1 MDPLLLK
8 YYNRE
13 LQYLREMGGEFA
25 DEFPKIAGRL
35 GLNAFECADP
45 YVERLLEGFAFLAAR
60 VQLKVDAEFPRFT
73 QHFLEMVFPHFLS
86 PVPSM
91 AVVQLVPDLN
101 EASLQNGV
109 LMPRGTQ
116 LRSQIGKG
124 EQTACEYSTAHD
136 VTLWPLQLYEAE
148 YLASASAVA
157 NLGVSSRPS
166 LKAGLRLRLR
176 STAGLN
182 FNHLS
187 LDRLAVFLRGGEVA
201 VSVYEQLMA
210 NLLDV
215 MVQSG
220 QRPLP
225 RSISIGASAVKR
237 LGFED
242 QQALLPI
249 TARSFR
255 GYRFMQ
261 EYFAFPERFLFVEL
275 TGLQPAVRRCEATD
289 LDFIFLF
296 DRSHAQLAETVD
308 ASHFNLFCTPAVNL
322 FSKQADRIHLT
333 PQVSEYH
340 IVPDRTRPMDFEVY
354 GAREVLGFGAR
365 AEPEIEFLP
374 FYELKERS
382 AYHQRKAYY
391 TLYREQRRP
400 STKQRRYG
408 ARSSYIGS
416 EVYLSLVDAKE
427 APYSSSLKQ
436 LGLRLLCT
444 NRDLPLHMPLGIG
457 HTDFTLQT
465 GAPVDSI
472 RCLAGPTKPRPSNVQ
487 KETAWQVI
495 SHLALNYLSL
505 VDNNPEQGA
514 AALRQILMLY
524 ADYSEPNIQKQI
536 EGVLSIRC
544 LPIVRRIETPGPITF
559 GRGLELTVSCD
570 ESAFEGSGVILL
582 GAVLEQFFARYV
594 SINSFTE
601 TVIQTTDRGEIMRW
615 PARIG
620 KRPTI

>member
-1 MDPLLLK
+1 
-8 YYNRE
+8 
-13 LQYLREMGGEFA
+13 MGGEFA
-25 DEFPKIAGRL
+25 EEFPKIAGRL

-91 AVVQLVPDLN
+91 AVVQLMPDLN

-109 LMPRGTQ
+109 LIPRGSQ

-136 VTLWPLQLYEAE
+136 VTLWPLQLCEAE
-148 YLASASAVA
+148 YLSSASAVA
-157 NLGVSSRPS
+157 NLGVSSRPG

-176 STAGLN
+176 STAGLK

-187 LDRLAVFLRGGEVA
+187 LDRLAVFLRGDEVA
-201 VSVYEQLMA
+201 VSIYEQLTA

-225 RSISIGASAVKR
+225 RSISLGASAVKR

-255 GYRFMQ
+255 GYRFLQ

-296 DRSHAQLAETVD
+296 DRSHAQLADAVD

-354 GAREVLGFGAR
+354 GVSEVSGFGAR

-416 EVYLSLVDAKE
+416 EAYLSLVDAKE

-436 LGLRLLCT
+436 LGMKLLCT

-536 EGVLSIRC
+536 EGVLSIRSI
-544 LPIVRRIETPGPITF
+544 PIVRRIETPGPITF
-559 GRGLELTVSCD
+559 GRGLELTVNCD

-582 GAVLEQFFARYV
+582 GAVLEQFFARYA